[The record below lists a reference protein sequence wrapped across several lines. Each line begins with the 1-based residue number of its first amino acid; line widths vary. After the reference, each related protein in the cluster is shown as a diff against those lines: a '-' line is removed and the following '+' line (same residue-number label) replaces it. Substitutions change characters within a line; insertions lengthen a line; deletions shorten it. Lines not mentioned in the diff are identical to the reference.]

1 MEKQPLSAKNGNT
14 ILMSAEKQQT
24 THTSGNAR
32 SGILRHAACVL
43 LFALLP
49 FVVGAQYYTSGEDP
63 AWVKWRQIQS
73 RRFTLIYPSSL
84 DATAQ
89 RYAWLFDR
97 IADSVYAPLGVRPA
111 RMPVVLHAYNVSS
124 NGLVSWAPSRMELL
138 TTPPTDAYAQAWDK
152 QLALH
157 ETRHAAQMT
166 KLGGGAVKILHFFT
180 GEQAEGLA
188 AGIIIPGW
196 YLEGDAVVSET
207 ALSGAGRGRSPNFLM
222 PQKAYLENDV
232 HFTQDMWKNGS
243 YRYLMPGNYVY
254 GYIISTYAYLK
265 GGTQTFDRTLDYT
278 VKHPYAIPP
287 FDRGLRKYTGRN
299 EEELQKESFAELK
312 KMYRRDDSLRGND
325 VPHRP
330 LTPRNRDYCAFRY
343 PVMTGD
349 RRTVAV
355 KNTLHSAAQLVEID
369 SSGHVHTLRAIG
381 DVNSSLHLSRGVVYW
396 TETVPHRR
404 WAQQSYSV
412 IKAYDLRRRKL
423 YTLTHGTRFFGVSI
437 NAGGTQLATVENTPE
452 GESRIVVIPY
462 IYSDARKPPELL
474 PETAR
479 HIPAPR
485 HQVWNHVVWY
495 PANDTLLVATL
506 LTDNG
511 CGLYEVNLISKKY
524 TALIEDNFQDIK
536 RPAASGDFIAFESGY
551 DGANNIYA
559 VKTNGDTQTTPVYK
573 LTNARYGA
581 FDAAFNAAGDSM
593 TYVNYHTYGYE
604 PVRIATDSLLW
615 QANDFN
621 QPYRFAWAD
630 SLSKTAHIN
639 IDTLTPPSAIRYP
652 SKPYHKA
659 GHLFRIHSW
668 LPFYFNPDV
677 ISQLALDRFANA
689 ITPGAILFSQ
699 NTLGTAI
706 GWVGYKYEYGFHSGH
721 LGFTYKGWV
730 PVIEYSMDV
739 NDRYAMQRNVLNN
752 RVASRDMPSLSST
765 VRLYIPF
772 NFSSNGWQRQLIPQI
787 DGHFTNDIFDTNTSS
802 YPNGYLLGV
811 VTWFHRRNMAMRE
824 LYPRWGYM
832 LRMWYLRP
840 LADAVFS
847 DMKALQLTT
856 YLPGIAPNHSLQ
868 LKAGYQTQNN
878 SIHPSGQALPQTRG
892 YTHLIYPDEIT
903 LNADYSFPLF
913 YPDWNISYVAF
924 FKRVQMNL
932 FTDYA
937 ILSAGA
943 TKQTIHTAGFDFL
956 IDMHLFRFAFPIA
969 AGFRC
974 AVPLPAGIS
983 PSFNLLFNIR
993 FH

>member
-1 MEKQPLSAKNGNT
+1 MCSKKRQ
-14 ILMSAEKQQT
+14 
-24 THTSGNAR
+24 
-32 SGILRHAACVL
+32 AAFVF

-49 FVVGAQYYTSGEDP
+49 FVADAQYYTVGEDP
-63 AWVKWRQIQS
+63 SWVKWRQIQS
-73 RRFTLIYPSSL
+73 RRFTIIYPSAL

-97 IADSVYAPLGVRPA
+97 LADSVYAPLGVHPA
-111 RMPVVLHAYNVSS
+111 KMPIVLHAYNVRS
-124 NGLVSWAPSRMELL
+124 NGLVSWAPSRMELF

-166 KLGGGAVKILHFFT
+166 KIGGGAVKILHFVL

-222 PQKAYLENDV
+222 PQKAYLESDV
-232 HFTQDMWKNGS
+232 RFTQDMWKNGS

-265 GGTQTFDRTLDYT
+265 GGTQTFDHTLGYT
-278 VKHPYAIPP
+278 VKHPYAVPP
-287 FDRGLRKYTGRN
+287 FDRGMKKYTGRN
-299 EEELQKESFAELK
+299 EKQLQKESFAALK
-312 KMYRRDDSLRGND
+312 EMYRHDDSLRGND
-325 VPHRP
+325 AAHRP
-330 LTPRNRDYCAFRY
+330 LAPRSHDYCAFRY
-343 PVMTGD
+343 PAITD
-349 RRTVAV
+349 DHRTLAV

-369 SSGHVHTLRAIG
+369 SLGHVHTLRSIG
-381 DVNSSLHLSRGVVYW
+381 DINSSLQHSRGVVYW
-396 TETVPHRR
+396 TEAAPHRR

-412 IKAYDLRRRKL
+412 IKAYDVRSRKL
-423 YTLTHGTRFFGVSI
+423 RTLTRGTRFFGVSI
-437 NAGGTQLATVENTPE
+437 SPDGTQLATVENTPE
-452 GESRIVVIPY
+452 GESRIVVIPL
-462 IYSDARKPPELL
+462 IYNDARRPPKLL
-474 PETAR
+474 PEAAR
-479 HIPAPR
+479 RIPAPR
-485 HQVWNHVVWY
+485 HQVWNHTAWY
-495 PANDTLLVATL
+495 PASDTLIAATL

-511 CGLYEVNLISKKY
+511 CGLYEVNLASKSY
-524 TALIEDNFQDIK
+524 TTLIKDNFQDIK
-536 RPAASGDFIAFESGY
+536 RPAASRDFIAFESGY
-551 DGANNIYA
+551 DGVNNIYA
-559 VKTNGDTQTTPVYK
+559 IKTSRNPPTSIYK
-573 LTNARYGA
+573 LTNARHGA
-581 FDAAFNAAGDSM
+581 FDAAFNAHGDSM

-604 PVRIATDSLLW
+604 PVRAATDSLLW
-615 QANDFN
+615 QADNFM

-639 IDTLTPPSAIRYP
+639 ADTLTLPSVIRYP
-652 SKPYHKA
+652 SKPYRKLD
-659 GHLFRIHSW
+659 HLFRVHSW

-677 ISQLALDRFANA
+677 ISQLTLDRLANT

-706 GWVGYKYEYGFHSGH
+706 GWAGYKYEHGFHSGH
-721 LGFTYKGWV
+721 FGFTYKGWY

-739 NDRYAMQRNVLNN
+739 NDRYAMQSNVANS
-752 RVASRDMPSLSST
+752 RVASRDMPFLSST

-772 NFSSNGWQRQLIPQI
+772 NFSSNGWQRQFIPQI
-787 DGHFTNDIFDTNTSS
+787 DGYFTNDVFDTNSSS
-802 YPNGYLLGV
+802 YPSGYVLGA
-811 VTWFHRRNMAMRE
+811 VTWYHRRDMAMRE

-840 LADAVFS
+840 LAEAIFS
-847 DMKALQLTT
+847 DVKAIQATT
-856 YLPGIAPNHSLQ
+856 YIPGILPNHSLQ

-878 SIHPSGQALPQTRG
+878 SARPGGRALPLARG
-892 YTHLIYPDEIT
+892 YTYGIFPDEII

-937 ILSAGA
+937 ILFTGA
-943 TKQTIHTAGFDFL
+943 AKQTKHAAGFDFL
-956 IDMHLFRFAFPIA
+956 VDMHLFRFAFPIA

-974 AVPLPAGIS
+974 AVPLTDGIS